1 MESLSDAHA
10 PGSTGDQTDIHDQLC
25 TFGAAWLDAVEADLD
40 YAAEL
45 RRRIHASPEISGS
58 EDATALLVSRELS
71 EMLELKAIAGTGRI
85 GRIGPDTGPAVG
97 IRAELDAL
105 PVLERTS
112 ASFASTNSAMHAC
125 GHDIHMAALVTLIRA
140 ARTVREHTGKDLP
153 TALVP
158 VFQPR
163 EETYPSGALDIVS
176 EQGLSN
182 CSVAHMIGV
191 HNHPGVPLGQIA
203 IGEGYINAAADE
215 VHITV
220 SGRGGHGA
228 YPHDAADPVA
238 GVSNI
243 ALALPEI
250 VRRTIGPMSAAVV
263 SVGTVRIGEGAAN
276 VLPQTGRISATI
288 RTTSAEERT
297 NIHSA
302 IETMAE
308 GIAAAYG
315 LQAEV
320 ELINGEPVLLNDADL
335 AARFAKQAEGLG
347 AHLAAPMRSLG
358 ADDFSFFSEQVP
370 SAMSFVGTGQPGAS
384 LHDATYL
391 PPERSI
397 IDVARAM
404 VAGYLAGAES
414 LLTSVAGGSAHHQ
427 AVVDDEVLARHRA

>member
-1 MESLSDAHA
+1 MDNPIPA
-10 PGSTGDQTDIHDQLC
+10 GSPPRLATSAQNTDWHGRLASIDRFATGDRLSGLEALGSI
-25 TFGAAWLDAVEADLD
+25 WIDAVEADLE
-40 YAAEL
+40 YAQDL
-45 RRRIHASPEISGS
+45 RRRIHASPEVSGS
-58 EDATALLVSRELS
+58 EYATADLVSAELS
-71 EMLELKAIAGTGRI
+71 GLLTMTSVAGTGRI
-85 GRIGPDTGPAVG
+85 GRIGPAGGPAVG

-105 PVLERTS
+105 PVIEATS

-125 GHDIHMAALVTLIRA
+125 GHDIHMAALVALIR
-140 ARTVREHTGKDLP
+140 TVPRIRELTGLDLP
-153 TALVP
+153 AALAP

-176 EQGLSN
+176 EEGLER
-182 CSVAHMIGV
+182 CSIAHMIGV

-220 SGRGGHGA
+220 HGRGGHGA

-263 SVGTVRIGEGAAN
+263 SVGTIRVGDGAAN

-288 RTTSAEERT
+288 RTTSAQERT
-297 NIHSA
+297 KIHTA
-302 IETMAE
+302 IGTMAE
-308 GIAAAYG
+308 GIALAYG
-315 LQAEV
+315 LEAEV

-335 AARFAKQAEGLG
+335 AARFAKQTEGLG
-347 AHLAAPMRSLG
+347 AQLAAPMRSLG
-358 ADDFSFFSEQVP
+358 ADDFSFFSEAVP
-370 SAMSFVGTGQPGAS
+370 SAMSFVGTGQQGAS

-397 IDVARAM
+397 LDVARAM
-404 VAGYLAGAES
+404 IAGYLAGAES
-414 LLTSVAGGSAHHQ
+414 LLA
-427 AVVDDEVLARHRA
+427 

>member
-1 MESLSDAHA
+1 MHNVTTTGSAASSGGPKPPTDAQDRLGRLGAIWLETVES
-10 PGSTGDQTDIHDQLC
+10 
-25 TFGAAWLDAVEADLD
+25 DLG
-40 YAAEL
+40 YAQGL
-45 RRRIHASPEISGS
+45 RRRIHASPEVSGD
-58 EDATALLVSRELS
+58 EHATAELVSSELA
-71 EMLELKAIAGTGRI
+71 EMLALTAIADTGRI
-85 GRIGPDTGPAVG
+85 GRIGPADRPAVG

-105 PVLERTS
+105 PVIERTA

-140 ARTVREHTGKDLP
+140 VRKVRERTGAELP
-153 TALVP
+153 AALVP

-176 EQGLSN
+176 EQGLKKWSI
-182 CSVAHMIGV
+182 AHMIGV
-191 HNHPGVPLGQIA
+191 HNHPGVPVGQIA

-220 SGRGGHGA
+220 HGRGGHGA

-243 ALALPEI
+243 ALSLPEI

-263 SVGTVRIGEGAAN
+263 SVGTIRVGEGAAN

-297 NIHSA
+297 NIHAA
-302 IETMAE
+302 IGTMAE
-308 GIAAAYG
+308 GIAMAYG
-315 LQAEV
+315 LEAEV
-320 ELINGEPVLLNDADL
+320 KLVNGEPVLLNDANL

-347 AHLAAPMRSLG
+347 AGLAAPMRSLG
-358 ADDFSFFSEQVP
+358 ADDFSFFSEAVP

-391 PPERSI
+391 PPKRSI
-397 IDVARAM
+397 LDVARAM
-404 VAGYLAGAES
+404 IAGYLAGAES
-414 LLTSVAGGSAHHQ
+414 LLA
-427 AVVDDEVLARHRA
+427 

>member
-1 MESLSDAHA
+1 MDDD
-10 PGSTGDQTDIHDQLC
+10 TITDSPHR
-25 TFGAAWLDAVEADLD
+25 GALDHRETHHRLGTLGAIWLDAVEADLG
-40 YAAEL
+40 YAQEL
-45 RRRIHASPEISGS
+45 RRRIHASPEVSGS
-58 EDATALLVSRELS
+58 EHATAELVSSELS
-71 EMLELKAIAGTGRI
+71 ELLALTTIADTGLI
-85 GRIGPDTGPAVG
+85 GGIGPTEGPAVG

-125 GHDIHMAALVTLIRA
+125 GHDVHMAALVTLLRA
-140 ARTVREHTGKDLP
+140 IRTVRERTGAELP

-176 EQGLSN
+176 EQGLADFSI
-182 CSVAHMIGV
+182 AHMIGV
-191 HNHPGVPLGQIA
+191 HNHPGVPIGQIA
-203 IGEGYINAAADE
+203 IGDGYINAAADE

-220 SGRGGHGA
+220 HGRGGHGA

-243 ALALPEI
+243 ALSLPEI

-263 SVGTVRIGEGAAN
+263 SVGTIRVGDGAAN

-288 RTTSAEERT
+288 RTTSAQERT
-297 NIHSA
+297 KIHTA
-302 IETMAE
+302 IGTMAE
-308 GIAAAYG
+308 GIALAYG
-315 LQAEV
+315 LEAEV

-335 AARFAKQAEGLG
+335 AARFAKQTEGLG
-347 AHLAAPMRSLG
+347 AQLAAPMRSLG
-358 ADDFSFFSEQVP
+358 ADDFSFFSEAVP
-370 SAMSFVGTGQPGAS
+370 SAMSFVGTGQQGAS

-397 IDVARAM
+397 LDVARAM
-404 VAGYLAGAES
+404 IAGYLAGAES
-414 LLTSVAGGSAHHQ
+414 LLA
-427 AVVDDEVLARHRA
+427 